1 MKRKKNKKRKE
12 KRIIENVNNFF
23 LCLKIEMI
31 IFIISHQMYY
41 TNFYYISSTWDIE
54 HKVNWGFIFRG
65 CIDLAKN
72 KKTHFTSF
80 MNFNHFG
87 EPQLFHIRILNI
99 KRFLIFV

>member
-1 MKRKKNKKRKE
+1 
-12 KRIIENVNNFF
+12 
-23 LCLKIEMI
+23 
-31 IFIISHQMYY
+31 MYY
-41 TNFYYISSTWDIE
+41 VDFYYISSTGDIE
-54 HKVNWGFIFRG
+54 HKSQLGVISRG

-99 KRFLIFV
+99 